1 MRMMHHIL
9 SLLIIIMLIVG
20 LYMADLP
27 KEDSNKMTLYM
38 LHKTFGW
45 FILWLVTFRFIMRLK
60 CKPHFAALPKPFQSL
75 ANIGHYMLYAL
86 MFIMPISGWLM
97 SSAAG
102 YNIVLFGIES
112 LTIPNLIAKDKA
124 LLDIF
129 KETHEIAAWLLMIF
143 IGIHILAALIHKY
156 VHKIN
161 VLSRMF
167 P

>member
-1 MRMMHHIL
+1 MHHIL
-9 SLLIIIMLIVG
+9 SLLIIVMLIVG
-20 LYMADLP
+20 FYMAGLP
-27 KEDSNKMTLYM
+27 KEDSNKMALYG

-45 FILWLVTFRFIMRLK
+45 FILWLVIFRFIMRLK
-60 CKPHFAALPKPFQSL
+60 CKPHFTALPKPFQTL
-75 ANIGHYMLYAL
+75 ANIGHYMLYAC

-112 LTIPNLIAKDKA
+112 LTIPNLIEKNKE
-124 LLDIF
+124 LVEVF
-129 KETHEIAAWLLMIF
+129 KEVHEIAAWILIIF
-143 IGIHILAALIHKY
+143 ISLHLLGALVHKY

-161 VLSRMF
+161 VISRMF